1 MNSAAAK
8 EMQEWRKRRQETG
21 KREAKSIGEMRE
33 DQTQIE
39 DIADNDDLVVVL

>member
-8 EMQEWRKRRQETG
+8 EMQEWQERRQETG
-21 KREAKSIGEMRE
+21 KREAKRAEEMRE

-39 DIADNDDLVVVL
+39 DIAHNDEIVVAL